1 MSPHTPIC
9 RFCESARL
17 RSFVDL
23 GATPLANSYLR
34 PEALNRPEAR
44 YPLHARVCEDC
55 LLVQVEAVVLPE
67 AIFSDYAY
75 FSSVSAGWVAHARR
89 FAEAR
94 VAQLGLGATSKVVEV
109 ASNDGYLLQHFLAL
123 GVPVLGVEPA
133 ANVARH
139 AQGRGIATD
148 VSFFGR
154 LTARRLVAAGH
165 QADLLVANNVLAH
178 VPDLD
183 DFVGGLALIL
193 KPGGRLSLEF
203 PHLLNL
209 MAERQFDT
217 IYHEHLCYFSA
228 GFITRLLGAHDLAI
242 AEVECLTTH
251 GGSLRITACHRGDPT
266 LGQPVGLDAVLAA
279 EHLAGLDGIA
289 GYDGFAAK
297 VAETCAAMRQWMAE
311 ARAAGRTV
319 AAYGAAAKGNTLLN
333 ACGITAADIT
343 CVADLSPHKQG
354 LFLPGSH
361 IPIVSPDAL
370 IATAPDDV
378 LILPWNLAAEIAEVL
393 EPLRQRGTR
402 LVIPVPLP
410 HVLGEGRR

>member
-1 MSPHTPIC
+1 M
-9 RFCESARL
+9 
-17 RSFVDL
+17 
-23 GATPLANSYLR
+23 PLANSYVR
-34 PEALNRPEAR
+34 PEARDQPEAR
-44 YPLHARVCEDC
+44 YPLHVRVCASC
-55 LLVQVEAVVLPE
+55 LLVQVEEAVLPE

-75 FSSVSAGWVAHARR
+75 FSSISAGWVAQAKR

-94 VAQLGLGATSKVVEV
+94 TAQLGLGPASRVVEI
-109 ASNDGYLLQHFLAL
+109 ASNDGYLLQHFLAQ

-133 ANVARH
+133 ANVALV
-139 AQGRGIATD
+139 AVEKGIETD

-154 LTARRLVAAGH
+154 ATARRLMAAGH

-183 DFVGGLALIL
+183 DFVGGMALLL

-228 GFITRLLGAHDLAI
+228 GFIVRLLAAHGLVI
-242 AEVECLTTH
+242 ADVECLTTH
-251 GGSLRITACHRGDPT
+251 GGSLRVTACHVADAPEK
-266 LGQPVGLDAVLAA
+266 QPDSLADILLA
-279 EHLAGLDGIA
+279 EQAAGLDRVE
-289 GYDGFAAK
+289 GYDGFAAR
-297 VAETCAAMRQWMAE
+297 VAETCTALRQWIAE
-311 ARAAGRTV
+311 ARAAGRMI

-333 ACGITAADIT
+333 VCGLTANDIS
-343 CVADLSPHKQG
+343 CVADMSPYKQG

-361 IPIVSPDAL
+361 IPIVSPEVL
-370 IATAPDDV
+370 IASAPDDV
-378 LILPWNLAAEIAEVL
+378 LILPWNLSAEIAVVL
-393 EPLRQRGTR
+393 APLRMRGTR

-410 HVLGEGRR
+410 HVLEEVPL